1 MIFDLKKLLKP
12 VDSRIEK
19 QKQTIKDQ
27 EKILDYMRKDLHR
40 LEGLR
45 DWTME
50 KMKND
55 RIRNDND

>member
-27 EKILDYMRKDLHR
+27 EKILAYMRKDLHR
-40 LEGLR
+40 LEELQN
-45 DWTME
+45 WAME
-50 KMKND
+50 KMKNE
-55 RIRNDND
+55 